1 MFWQAE
7 KGYNGNNGQAGGTRC
22 LKVSYIKDVTGEY
35 FGENSVEVEIDE
47 TECGQYAYLGVFSF
61 PGWKAIDM
69 ALHQNG
75 KAKYEKYR
83 AWCHLCTFGF

>member
-1 MFWQAE
+1 M
-7 KGYNGNNGQAGGTRC
+7 NM
-22 LKVSYIKDVTGEY
+22 

-75 KAKYEKYR
+75 KAV
-83 AWCHLCTFGF
+83 